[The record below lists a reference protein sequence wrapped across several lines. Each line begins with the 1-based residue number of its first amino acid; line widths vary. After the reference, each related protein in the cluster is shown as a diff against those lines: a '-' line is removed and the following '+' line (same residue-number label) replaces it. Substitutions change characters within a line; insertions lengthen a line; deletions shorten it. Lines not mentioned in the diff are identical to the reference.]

1 MRYFS
6 YVIPDDN
13 DWEVTK
19 MVYSEEEILQEFW
32 VFWCAEMKGNGY
44 SDLIN
49 FENCIQDW
57 VAYRWAQREDVYKF
71 KSGYDG
77 KVFCINEFDLRDP
90 SFGMATITCVNDNSV
105 VVNRYVNLEQEMVRA
120 DV

>member
-6 YVIPDDN
+6 YVQSEDDVN
-13 DWEVTK
+13 IIK
-19 MVYSEEEILQEFW
+19 IVYSETEILEEFW

-44 SDLIN
+44 ADLIN

-57 VAYRWAQREDVYKF
+57 VAYNWAQPEDVYKF

-77 KVFCINEFDLRDP
+77 KVFCLNDFHMADP
-90 SFGMATITCVNDNSV
+90 TFNMATITCVNDNSV
-105 VVNRYVNLEQEMVRA
+105 VVDRYVNLEQEMVKC

>member
-6 YVIPDDN
+6 YIESEDDV
-13 DWEVTK
+13 EIVKT
-19 MVYSEEEILQEFW
+19 VYSEKEILEEFW

-44 SDLIN
+44 GDLIN

-57 VAYRWAQREDVYKF
+57 VAYRWAQPEDVYKF

-77 KVFCINEFDLRDP
+77 KVFCINEFDMRDA
-90 SFGMATITCVNDNSV
+90 SFNSATVVCLNDNSV
-105 VVNRYVNLEQEMVRA
+105 VVDRYVNLEQEMVRA